1 MAERRKAQ
9 RRDKV
14 PGLRAKSTRR
24 KVEEPVTSKADQL
37 DNSYGWLAPKLAR
50 KLAEYLEQTDVLP

>member
-1 MAERRKAQ
+1 MVK
-9 RRDKV
+9 KN
-14 PGLRAKSTRR
+14 
-24 KVEEPVTSKADQL
+24 KVEELATSKADQL

>member
-14 PGLRAKSTRR
+14 PGLRGKSTRR
-24 KVEEPVTSKADQL
+24 KVEEPAISKTDQL
-37 DNSYGWLAPKLAR
+37 DNSYGWLAPKLKKSTSSR
-50 KLAEYLEQTDVLP
+50 S